1 MPMEKDIGNGGRIK
15 VADKDP
21 LTHIDLELMNN
32 LERGFKEA
40 VEEGFKG
47 TFNDYMDTLS
57 DDQLRT
63 LFLAT
68 GGPVKEINLAQHFE
82 KGKTVA
88 SLTSEEKEKVKAL
101 LNKMLKGKK
110 DN

>member
-1 MPMEKDIGNGGRIK
+1 MTNCG
-15 VADKDP
+15 
-21 LTHIDLELMNN
+21 
-32 LERGFKEA
+32 
-40 VEEGFKG
+40 
-47 TFNDYMDTLS
+47 
-57 DDQLRT
+57 T

-82 KGKTVA
+82 PGKTVA